1 MLACSDN
8 MFVHNNS
15 KHGRKS
21 RKVESA
27 YGMCGCTALF
37 GYIASQVK
45 GIPNLNYVKHAQSWV
60 TLLRGEIVWPHNVFK
75 IVVDGLSL
83 VQVQC

>member
-1 MLACSDN
+1 MSVQVHVSSSPDPVAGMLACSDN

-27 YGMCGCTALF
+27 YGGSLLFLIIKAWHTIAVHTAQ
-37 GYIASQVK
+37 Y
-45 GIPNLNYVKHAQSWV
+45 Y
-60 TLLRGEIVWPHNVFK
+60 
-75 IVVDGLSL
+75 
-83 VQVQC
+83 

>member
-1 MLACSDN
+1 MNVSSSPDPVAGMLACSDN

-27 YGMCGCTALF
+27 YGELF
-37 GYIASQVK
+37 FTRLPFHGRILS
-45 GIPNLNYVKHAQSWV
+45 
-60 TLLRGEIVWPHNVFK
+60 RGDRVGVPF
-75 IVVDGLSL
+75 L
-83 VQVQC
+83 

>member
-1 MLACSDN
+1 MHVSSSPDPVAGMLACSDN

-27 YGMCGCTALF
+27 GGESLCL
-37 GYIASQVK
+37 VP
-45 GIPNLNYVKHAQSWV
+45 GISK
-60 TLLRGEIVWPHNVFK
+60 E
-75 IVVDGLSL
+75 GLH
-83 VQVQC
+83 

>member
-1 MLACSDN
+1 MTWYILLVIKVHVSSLLDPVAGMLACSDN

-37 GYIASQVK
+37 WRYTASQVK
-45 GIPNLNYVKHAQSWV
+45 GIPN
-60 TLLRGEIVWPHNVFK
+60 
-75 IVVDGLSL
+75 
-83 VQVQC
+83 

>member
-1 MLACSDN
+1 MHVSSSPDPVAGMLACSDN

-27 YGMCGCTALF
+27 YGECLLLLIIKTLSSKMLFSIRDVDLSSGSWQKLPVCCMNFTTYDALE
-37 GYIASQVK
+37 
-45 GIPNLNYVKHAQSWV
+45 
-60 TLLRGEIVWPHNVFK
+60 T
-75 IVVDGLSL
+75 
-83 VQVQC
+83 